1 MPRVVMG
8 LLFFPRGGSAQV
20 VRYLSRSLPAAGW
33 ESSIA
38 CGSLGQEGEQS
49 HAGTFFAGLDVH
61 SLDYSAS
68 LEADDPVAA
77 DPPFHPSY
85 EDRPGAPDR
94 VFASVGEPEYERL
107 VDAWARQLDRAGAR
121 EADLLHLHH
130 LTPINEAAERAFPG
144 VPRVG
149 HIHGTELAMVRAI
162 DAGEGPPEWKY
173 AAEWAERMRRW
184 AGACE
189 RLFVLSP
196 VGVELVPGVL
206 GVDAEKVVWSPNG
219 FEPEYFQPHRKR
231 GGDRVAHWKRWLV
244 EDPLGWDASGE
255 PGTVRYRDEEMEAF
269 AGDSRALIFSGRF
282 TALKRIPLMIAAYAK
297 ASGRF
302 NRRAPLVLL
311 GGFPGEFEGPH
322 PLEVIEQAG
331 AGDVFLAGWRP
342 HDQLG
347 EGLNASDALVLA
359 SAHEEFGQVVVEA
372 MACGIPPIAANA
384 HGPGEILDDG
394 ETGWL
399 FTPDDEDDLAEAMVQ
414 AVNDDEERERRG
426 AAALEEARAHY
437 SWPSIAKDVAAVYET
452 VLA

>member
-1 MPRVVMG
+1 MG

-20 VRYLSRSLPAAGW
+20 VRYLSRSLPGAGW

-38 CGSLGQEGEQS
+38 CGSLGEEGEQS

-61 SLDYSAS
+61 PLDYSSSQDAN
-68 LEADDPVAA
+68 DPVAA

-94 VFASVGEPEYERL
+94 IFASVAEPEYERL
-107 VDAWARQLDRAGAR
+107 VDTWTAQLEQAGAAG
-121 EADLLHLHH
+121 ADLLHLHH
-130 LTPINEAAERAFPG
+130 LTPINEAAERAFPE

-162 DAGEGPPEWKY
+162 DAGPPSEWEH
-173 AAEWAERMRRW
+173 AEEWAERMRRW

-189 RLFVLSP
+189 RLLVLSP
-196 VGVELVPGVL
+196 VGIELVPELL
-206 GVDAEKVVWSPNG
+206 GVDPERVVWSPNG
-219 FEPEYFQPHRKR
+219 FEPEYFQPRHKR
-231 GGDRVAHWKRWLV
+231 GDTRVEHWRRWLV
-244 EDPLGWDASGE
+244 EDPQGWDATGE
-255 PGTVRYRDEEMEAF
+255 PGSVRYRDEEMEAF
-269 AGDSRALIFSGRF
+269 AGDSRVFIFSGRF

-297 ASGRF
+297 ASPRF
-302 NRRAPLVLL
+302 ERRVSLVLL

-322 PLEVIEQAG
+322 PLEVIEETG
-331 AGDVFLAGWRP
+331 VRDVFLAGWRP

-384 HGPGEILDDG
+384 HGPGEIVDDG
-394 ETGWL
+394 KTGWL
-399 FTPDDEDDLAEAMVQ
+399 FTPDDEDSLVEALVE
-414 AVNDDEERERRG
+414 AANDDVERERRG
-426 AAALEEARAHY
+426 AAALEEVRAHY
-437 SWPSIAKDVAAVYET
+437 SWPAIAKDVAAVYDT
-452 VLA
+452 VIA